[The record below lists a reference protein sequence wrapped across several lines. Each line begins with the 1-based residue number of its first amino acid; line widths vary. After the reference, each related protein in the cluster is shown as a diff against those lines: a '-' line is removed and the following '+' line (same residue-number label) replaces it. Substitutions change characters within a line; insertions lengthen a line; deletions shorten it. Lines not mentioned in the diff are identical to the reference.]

1 MYDPHELLE
10 YLYSTGRIRVPQS
23 EIAKLSSKQNDI
35 LTFEKNHVC
44 TVFFECPKPK
54 LYPQVC
60 CFQPAIGSTGI
71 TGHQWQMQDGL
82 TVIRAKDA
90 FQFLCMGMRLNTI

>member
-44 TVFFECPKPK
+44 TDFFNAPSPNYILKF
-54 LYPQVC
+54 V
-60 CFQPAIGSTGI
+60 
-71 TGHQWQMQDGL
+71 
-82 TVIRAKDA
+82 A
-90 FQFLCMGMRLNTI
+90 FNQL